1 MNRYCFYIDGF
12 NVYHA
17 LNDVFCYKP
26 DQPRIPENRCYLYRK
41 YKWLNYH
48 KLAESV
54 VRKRDVIAGIFFFT
68 TYAKWKWDQDKGI
81 AFRHKQYVRALQ
93 TEKIEVIHGRFMARE
108 ERCPKC
114 REYYPDHV
122 EKRTD
127 VNIALKLLGDAID
140 DLYDKALIISADSDL
155 LPTISAV
162 HKYAP
167 GKQVGVM
174 FPIRRTS
181 FDLRQYADFRLKM
194 PEILLKKCQFPDKIE
209 LPDEILQRPDSWQ

>member
-1 MNRYCFYIDGF
+1 MRYAFYIDGF

-17 LNDVFCYKP
+17 LNDAYNYKP
-26 DQPRIPENRCYLYRK
+26 NLPRTVKSRVYPYRR
-41 YKWLNYH
+41 YKWLDYR
-48 KLAESV
+48 KLAESLILS
-54 VRKRDVIAGIFFFT
+54 RDTVTGLFFFT
-68 TYAKWKWDQDKGI
+68 TYAKWKWNEDKTIG
-81 AFRHKQYVRALQ
+81 FRHRQYIRALQ
-93 TEKIEVIHGRFMARE
+93 TEKIEIIQGRFQWRE
-108 ERCPKC
+108 EKCPVCKKV
-114 REYYPDHV
+114 YPDHV

-140 DLYDKALIISADSDL
+140 DLYDKAVIISADSDL

-194 PEILLKKCQFPDKIE
+194 PEELLLSSQFPDRIE
-209 LPDEILQRPDSWQ
+209 VGEIILQRPDTWH